1 MAIIAATRQRLGR
14 RRNGNGAAR
23 RSVSLLSAAFLL
35 GSTLPAAAERIASKA
50 ESPSASRA
58 ADLARVSDVVA
69 RDEVA
74 QALAAHGL
82 TPARSRSGSARL
94 SDEDLRRLAANLDQV
109 QAAGNVPNYIWILL
123 GIFLAVS
130 ILVMIF

>member
-1 MAIIAATRQRLGR
+1 MDSRRPRRL
-14 RRNGNGAAR
+14 
-23 RSVSLLSAAFLL
+23 AFLL
-35 GSTLPAAAERIASKA
+35 SVAFIFGSTLPAAAERIESKP
-50 ESPSASRA
+50 ENPSAIRA

-74 QALAAHGL
+74 RALAARGL
-82 TPARSRSGSARL
+82 TPQEVEQRLGRL
-94 SDEDLRRLAANLDQV
+94 SDQDLRRLAANLDQV
-109 QAAGNVPNYIWILL
+109 QAAGNVPEYIWILL

>member
-1 MAIIAATRQRLGR
+1 MDV
-14 RRNGNGAAR
+14 R
-23 RSVSLLSAAFLL
+23 RSRRFVFLLSVAFLL
-35 GSTLPAAAERIASKA
+35 GLTLPAAAERIASKA
-50 ESPSASRA
+50 ESPSASRE

-82 TPARSRSGSARL
+82 TPEEVEERLVRL
-94 SDEDLRRLAANLDQV
+94 SDEDLSRLAANLDQV
-109 QAAGNVPNYIWILL
+109 RAAGSVPNYIWVLL

-130 ILVMIF
+130 ILAIVF

>member
-1 MAIIAATRQRLGR
+1 MDMRGPWRL
-14 RRNGNGAAR
+14 
-23 RSVSLLSAAFLL
+23 VFLLSVAFLL
-35 GSTLPAAAERIASKA
+35 GTTLPATAERIASKA
-50 ESPSASRA
+50 EDASASRA
-58 ADLARVSDVVA
+58 ADLARVSDAVA

-82 TPARSRSGSARL
+82 TPEEVEERLVRL
-94 SDEDLRRLAANLDQV
+94 SDEDLSRLAANLDQV

-130 ILVMIF
+130 ILLMVF

>member
-1 MAIIAATRQRLGR
+1 MDMR
-14 RRNGNGAAR
+14 RPR
-23 RSVSLLSAAFLL
+23 RIVLLLSLAFLF

-50 ESPSASRA
+50 EGPSASRT
-58 ADLARVSDVVA
+58 ADLARVSDAVA
-69 RDEVA
+69 RHEVA

-82 TPARSRSGSARL
+82 TAEQVEERLARL
-94 SDEDLRRLAANLDQV
+94 SDDDLRRLAANLDQV